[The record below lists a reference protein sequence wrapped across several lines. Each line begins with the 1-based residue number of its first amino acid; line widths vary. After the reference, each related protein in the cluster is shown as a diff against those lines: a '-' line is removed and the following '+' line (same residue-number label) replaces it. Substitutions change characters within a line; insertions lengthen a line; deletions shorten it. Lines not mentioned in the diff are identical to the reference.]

1 MTLEYPTVKGA
12 SSAESPV
19 EAKKKAS
26 SAGGEGGEEDE
37 VTTFEFDEDGNLLDD
52 APAAGGRQPAAGGA
66 AQGARPVYC
75 PRFGATKR
83 PTWWVALVNKN
94 NTNFVA
100 GPIRVTDLV
109 DTKKVVLQFAAPP
122 RPITVP
128 INLVVRGDCA
138 LGGGLTREVKFTVVP
153 ATAAVEE
160 EWDISG
166 DEREETVSF
175 DE

>member
-1 MTLEYPTVKGA
+1 M
-12 SSAESPV
+12 
-19 EAKKKAS
+19 
-26 SAGGEGGEEDE
+26 
-37 VTTFEFDEDGNLLDD
+37 TTFEFDEDGNLLDD
-52 APAAGGRQPAAGGA
+52 APAASGKLAAAGGV
-66 AQGARPVYC
+66 AQRARPVYC
-75 PRFGATKR
+75 PHFGGIKR

-128 INLVVRGDCA
+128 INLIVRGDYA
-138 LGGGLTREVKFTVVP
+138 LGSGLTREVKFTVVP

-160 EWDISG
+160 EWEISG
-166 DEREETVSF
+166 DEREDTVSF